1 MLHCCVDIFG
11 LVSWIFSWF
20 VYVSRVGVTFYCSMQ
35 SFYCF
40 MQLYLC
46 GIQVLLCS
54 AMAA

>member
-1 MLHCCVDIFG
+1 CVDVFG

-20 VYVSRVGVTFYCSMQ
+20 VYVSRVGAAFYCSMQ